1 MNIFFQTIRQ
11 EINAIVSSIYKIF
24 LLVFLPLSGFV
35 LIVLIFKIGVLQELP
50 IAVVDNDHSKLSR
63 NFIYKLNSTKTLSIA
78 YNPTSTKEAM
88 ELLKS
93 TKVYGLV
100 IIPKNFE
107 KDFYTLTQPNL
118 DVILNTQYILV
129 GKIIKST
136 LADTFKDP
144 TSVIQLQITPFFNV
158 YQNYFV
164 FLVSA
169 ILPAMWQILI
179 VIVTLVSFGEIIKNK
194 QEKVFFG
201 THIVLKTIAK
211 LTPYTLYFM
220 VLGMGYIFYIYGEM
234 GWVFEG
240 SIAVVAV
247 AMLAT
252 IVAYQII
259 ALFFLV
265 VGFDYARA
273 LSLGAAY
280 TAPAFAFLGVTF
292 PVQSMGVFATT
303 WKNLLP
309 ISHYMA
315 IQISQAN
322 YGIFS
327 FEDGKHLVAIM
338 TFYTL
343 GFVVYLRLK
352 HRVAL

>member
-1 MNIFFQTIRQ
+1 MNIFFQTFRE
-11 EINAIVSSIYKIF
+11 EISAIVGSIYKIF

-35 LIVLIFKIGVLQELP
+35 LIVLIFKIGVLQNLP
-50 IAVVDNDHSKLSR
+50 VAVVDNDHSPLSR
-63 NFIYKLNSTKTLSIA
+63 NFIYKLDSTRTLSIA
-78 YNPTSTKEAM
+78 YKPTSAKEAV

-93 TKVYGLV
+93 TKVYGVV

-107 KDFYTLTQPNL
+107 KDLYTLTQPNL
-118 DVILNTQYILV
+118 DVMLNTQYILV

-144 TSVIQLQITPFFNV
+144 TSAIQLQITPFFNV

-179 VIVTLVSFGEIIKNK
+179 VIVTLVSFGEMIKNK
-194 QEKVFFG
+194 QEKAFFG
-201 THIVLKTIAK
+201 SHIVLKTIAK

-220 VLGMGYIFYIYGEM
+220 ILGMGYIFYIYGEM
-234 GWVFEG
+234 GWIFEG
-240 SIAVVAV
+240 SITVVTIV
-247 AMLAT
+247 MFIT

-322 YGIFS
+322 YGVFS
-327 FEDGKHLVAIM
+327 TEDVKHLLAIV
-338 TFYTL
+338 TFYSL
-343 GFVVYLRLK
+343 GFVVYIRLK
-352 HRVAL
+352 QRVGV